1 MFILFL
7 KFSTIFTLLLFNQ
20 FILIQCGSSSHSTAA
35 SIFAKTTPSSSLLLN
50 YSKLEPIVF
59 ETLSLNILDMLH
71 LKLLANVFNHTDERV
86 LMFLLSEMVK
96 RWKKINEQERT
107 VYWLSRQG

>member
-1 MFILFL
+1 MFILLL
-7 KFSTIFTLLLFNQ
+7 KFSKIFTLLLFNQ
-20 FILIQCGSSSHSTAA
+20 FIFINCGLSSHTTAA
-35 SIFAKTTPSSSLLLN
+35 SLFAKTSPPTHVLLN
-50 YSKLEPIVF
+50 YSKLEPTVF

-71 LKLLANVFNHTDERV
+71 LKLLANVFNQSDERV